1 MGSGRMRN
9 VATVL
14 GASAAIGLYAT
25 RGRGWL
31 RRWGATEDETRRT
44 LPGDDLLPEAV
55 YETTHAIDVAASP
68 EEVWPW
74 LVQMGQGRGG
84 FYSYD
89 WVENLGGLDIRSAD
103 RLVPE
108 YQQLA
113 EGDIVRLAP
122 HTGLVAAVVQPPR
135 TLVLRAM
142 ADMASKRP
150 PRRTD
155 PGYFD
160 WSWAFVVEPSATGS
174 RLLIRLRADTATRPP
189 FSLVGPLVWEPL
201 HFLMERKMLR
211 GIRERAERTTAL
223 TPWPPLPS
231 EGEEEATK
239 DDARKA
245 ERVTV
250 EDARRRSGAGG
261 AETDALSFADE
272 TGTTDLGDD
281 EPVVAYEE
289 GEGTEDAL
297 PGSAPLS

>member
-1 MGSGRMRN
+1 MGSGRTRG

-25 RGRGWL
+25 RGRDWI
-31 RRWGATEDETRRT
+31 RRWGATEDETQRT

-55 YETTHAIDVAASP
+55 YETTHAIDINASP
-68 EEVWPW
+68 EDVWPW

-89 WVENLGGLDIRSAD
+89 WVEHLGGLDIQSAD

-122 HTGLVAAVVQPPR
+122 HTGLVAAVVQPSR
-135 TLVLRAM
+135 ALVLRAT
-142 ADMASKRP
+142 ADIASRRP

-174 RLLIRLRADTATRPP
+174 RLLIRLRADTAARPP

-211 GIRERAERTTAL
+211 GIRERAERGGEWRDAAG
-223 TPWPPLPS
+223 S
-231 EGEEEATK
+231 EKRGDVSA
-239 DDARKA
+239 DVAREA
-245 ERVTV
+245 ERVTT

-261 AETDALSFADE
+261 AETDAPSFADE
-272 TGTTDLGDD
+272 TGTTDLGVD
-281 EPVVAYEE
+281 EPALE
-289 GEGTEDAL
+289 GSGGGSTRSGDR
-297 PGSAPLS
+297 GSAGE